1 MSALSVHEHYSN
13 LEAVYELDNNDQ
25 VDSFEF
31 TQFNTVVTN
40 RLFTPDNETTGTPED
55 LQLRVSQ
62 DVKLFVGENDTAA
75 NGAYTLRVRDEA
87 NAAILDTQRDTLT
100 LSAEYLG
107 MNSLTVHDNANTLR
121 LSAEK
126 VLQLH
131 SGNKIE
137 MMSKVEFSNDMQVKE
152 NLFVGKS
159 LVFGEDS
166 YGSDSNDQVRIALQ
180 YNESKDTLDIVKQKG
195 DGGESVRSLMARF
208 GLGSVSTNDTSLDD
222 VPYYQSPSVT
232 TDEYSVDASV
242 HNASNIW
249 NQQANTLYYGTGL
262 NQRVGIG
269 VSNVNSDQ
277 ILLVEGA
284 AKINNVR
291 ITEDNII
298 TGVKNLTADSLTL
311 NSNLIINNLDVSGNT
326 SAEHIN
332 VDSINF
338 KNNNVSVFDGTT
350 STLSNDEWPWL
361 KADQG
366 DVSILGF
373 RDVTMSTGVTTL
385 QETAIDTLND
395 GKWRFKESNDD
406 LLVEKYDASTSNWTI
421 KFRFE

>member
-1 MSALSVHEHYSN
+1 MTSLSVHTHYSN
-13 LEAVYELDNNDQ
+13 LETVYELDNNDQ
-25 VDSFEF
+25 TDSFEF

-62 DVKLFVGENDTAA
+62 DVKFFVGENDVAA
-75 NGAYTLRVRDEA
+75 NGAYSLRIRDEN

-100 LSAEYLG
+100 FSADYLG
-107 MNSLTVHDNANTLR
+107 FNSLNIADNVNTLR

-195 DGGESVRSLMARF
+195 DGGEAIRSLMARF
-208 GLGSVSTNDTSLDD
+208 GLGTVSKNDTSLED
-222 VPYYQSPSVT
+222 VPFYQSPSVT
-232 TDEYSVDASV
+232 SDQYSVDATI

-249 NQQANTLYYGTGL
+249 NQSSSTLYYGTGL
-262 NQRVGIG
+262 NERVGIG

-277 ILLVEGA
+277 ILLVEGDV
-284 AKINNVR
+284 KMNGVR
-291 ITEDNII
+291 VTSDNII

-311 NSNLIINNLDVSGNT
+311 NSNLTINNLDVSGNT

-338 KNNNVSVFDGTT
+338 KNNNVNVFDGRT

-361 KADQG
+361 KSDQG
-366 DVSILGF
+366 DVSIRGF
-373 RDVTMSTGVTTL
+373 RDYTLSTGVTTL
-385 QETAIDTLND
+385 QETPIDTTND

-406 LLVEKYDASTSNWTI
+406 LLVEKYNANTSNWEI